1 MDTFSNAGSSKKD
14 IKDAGEQF
22 ILKLHGGSSSK
33 SLNEYRFFA
42 YTQTNNHHHLL
53 LLLQSFI
60 RCEPVD
66 WSCSQ
71 CFVTSHERQ
80 SGEVLRVLPFSLQA
94 FLPQVL
100 QQTNI
105 HTNHTVHQWMGNI
118 LPPSDWGKRFKMACW
133 YQLKL
138 IFRLLLRVFSILF
151 HVDARL

>member
-66 WSCSQ
+66 
-71 CFVTSHERQ
+71 
-80 SGEVLRVLPFSLQA
+80 
-94 FLPQVL
+94 
-100 QQTNI
+100 
-105 HTNHTVHQWMGNI
+105 
-118 LPPSDWGKRFKMACW
+118 
-133 YQLKL
+133 
-138 IFRLLLRVFSILF
+138 
-151 HVDARL
+151 